1 MVSCA
6 IFGHSEYNYE
16 SYTAKIEEKLLE
28 LIKNANVTQFF
39 LGGRG
44 AFDALCVKLLRKLQ
58 MEFSAVK
65 IIQVYAYIPQ
75 EKRTYKNDLFDAS
88 VYLLERRVPPLYAII
103 ESNKC
108 MVKKVDYIFSGIMH
122 EWGGAWQAVNYAKK
136 QGKRIVTL
144 LKSEGE
150 EG

>member
-1 MVSCA
+1 M
-6 IFGHSEYNYE
+6 
-16 SYTAKIEEKLLE
+16 
-28 LIKNANVTQFF
+28 
-39 LGGRG
+39 
-44 AFDALCVKLLRKLQ
+44 
-58 MEFSAVK
+58 
-65 IIQVYAYIPQ
+65 
-75 EKRTYKNDLFDAS
+75 
-88 VYLLERRVPPLYAII
+88 YAII